1 MKQTLTNTC
10 CWLLLLLPGV
20 TGLRSQELHVQFMA
34 SAGIGFTDPVVA
46 AKAGD
51 HFVVLDAP
59 TEDGTPAFIFTPA
72 FTLLKKIMLPRNAY
86 NGLYGPAGRQVFF
99 TWQERIADSTV
110 FRMALVD
117 DTGNIQQMR
126 RTLPA
131 NQSLGGY
138 RWIIADKAGN
148 FLLFYSLFTDAAKH
162 LVLNGTVFNMQLQL
176 LKTFRTSVDYD
187 AALERFSAPIIDTK
201 GNVHLLVYDKLTNY
215 RLSGH
220 VRMNTLAL
228 GDQAITT
235 ESFEFDKTKFY
246 DVLFFDNPV
255 KQQVVLTGFY
265 YNGSTRIK
273 QGLALIQ
280 FPYTQNQTMTDKFM
294 PLSQEQRNQLQ
305 DGMKSV
311 RRKNDVMDFVK
322 LRDIIEEDG
331 EVFASTWLLDIPNKE
346 FLKDNEQEEMRNTE
360 VSRWLSPEKQGN
372 YTPRPVNSPG
382 TMYADRFATSIV
394 GVSAMPEVSSS
405 QPGGNRFLNI
415 RPNPQ
420 RRMVDLLGPAGST
433 QHTGPAPPLIQLHKL
448 PSKLAYFHVNTSGD
462 TAWQQVVPGDFPVA
476 TASYQPMLWNYPL
489 AGPNS
494 VFFIAP
500 PRLEGK
506 KKKAAQFVG
515 LQEQKIT
522 TTALADQWPDN
533 IYISRPL
540 KLASQKYLAAYI
552 DEANDKRGL
561 VLLEIR

>member
-1 MKQTLTNTC
+1 MKQIVINTC
-10 CWLLLLLPGV
+10 CWLLLLIPGA
-20 TGLRSQELHVQFMA
+20 TGLRSQELHAQFMV

-59 TEDGTPAFIFTPA
+59 NEEGTPAFIFTPA
-72 FTLLKKIMLPRNAY
+72 FTLLKKIVLPRNAY
-86 NGLYGPAGRQVFF
+86 NGLYGPAGSEVFF
-99 TWQERIADSTV
+99 TWQERAADTTA

-117 DTGNIQQMR
+117 DAGNIRQMR
-126 RTLPA
+126 HALPA
-131 NQSLGGY
+131 TETLGGY
-138 RWIIADKAGN
+138 RRIIADKAGN

-162 LVLNGTVFNMQLQL
+162 LVLNGTLFNTQLKL
-176 LKTFRTSVDYD
+176 LKTFRTAVDYD
-187 AALERFSAPIIDTK
+187 AALERLSAPVIDTK

-220 VRMNTLAL
+220 VRVNTLAL
-228 GDQAITT
+228 EDQAITS

-255 KQQVVLTGFY
+255 KEQVVLTGFY

-280 FPYTQNQTMTDKFM
+280 FPYARTQTMTDKLM
-294 PLSQEQRNQLQ
+294 PLSQEQRMQLQ

-331 EVFASTWLLDIPNKE
+331 EIFATTWLLDIPNKE
-346 FLKDNEQEEMRNTE
+346 FLKDNEREEMRNTD
-360 VSRWLSPEKQGN
+360 VAQWLSPEKQG
-372 YTPRPVNSPG
+372 YYVPRPVRSAG
-382 TMYADRFATSIV
+382 AMYAERFATNIV
-394 GVSAMPEVSSS
+394 GVSAMPEVNSL
-405 QPGGNRFLNI
+405 QAGGNRFLNI

-420 RRMVDLLGPAGST
+420 RRMAELLGPGGNT
-433 QHTGPAPPLIQLHKL
+433 QHIGVAAPVIPLHKL
-448 PSKLAYFHVNTSGD
+448 PSKLAYFHIDMAGEV
-462 TAWQQVVPGDFPVA
+462 AWQQVVSGDFPIA
-476 TASYQPMLWNYPL
+476 TASYQPVLWNYPL

-494 VFFIAP
+494 LYFIAP
-500 PRLEGK
+500 PQVEGK
-506 KKKAAQFVG
+506 IKKAAQFVG
-515 LQEQKIT
+515 LQEQKT
-522 TTALADQWPDN
+522 TTTTLTDKWPDN

-540 KLASQKYLAAYI
+540 KLASQKYLAAYV
-552 DEANDKRGL
+552 DEANNKRGL